1 LPDGLGGSIWPAPPE
16 WTDTVSRTATDLRTK
31 FRLEN
36 ARFDGLRELIPEARF
51 AAIKEETAD
60 LAVATGEMIVI
71 DRTPSTLEEQL
82 DNLALDEAS
91 AVHAGIEVI
100 TIPAAPP
107 PAPANAPAQ
116 PSAPGAAVTPAP
128 SPVPTRPS
136 TTHVTAPPIQTAN
149 ATQILPAKLEFCPRM
164 SIANAPTNTNGVV
177 SGYRQIV
184 RVKYARIAIFPT
196 PGACF
201 S

>member
-1 LPDGLGGSIWPAPPE
+1 MPDGLGGSIWPAPPE
-16 WTDTVSRTATDLRTK
+16 WTDTVSCTATDLRTK
-31 FRLEN
+31 SRLEN

-51 AAIKEETAD
+51 ATIKEETAD

-71 DRTPSTLEEQL
+71 DRTPSTLEEQF

-91 AVHAGIEVI
+91 AVHAGMEVI
-100 TIPAAPP
+100 TIPAALP
-107 PAPANAPAQ
+107 
-116 PSAPGAAVTPAP
+116 PAP

-149 ATQILPAKLEFCPRM
+149 ATQILPAKLELCSRM

-184 RVKYARIAIFPT
+184 RVTYARIAIFPT

-201 S
+201 SSGHGKRNQRLH